1 MQVHEQGS
9 GTGQSAV
16 CFADGREYSQEGATV
31 GMAVG
36 VNEGLLKNVEGL
48 SFLG

>member
-16 CFADGREYSQEGATV
+16 GFADGREGATV